1 MERTDMMHIMYDKKG
16 PAVARN
22 FEKRGFAAWYC
33 PICKEALAKA
43 ISLIPKEDV
52 VSWGGSRSIDD
63 IGLHAYVQAHYKV
76 IDRDTAKTPEERV
89 ELMRKAL
96 LCDTFLMGTNAAVQ
110 DGELLNIDGNGNRV
124 AALSYGPRQV
134 LVIAGMNKVV
144 PTLDA
149 ALARARSTASAIN
162 INRFAGSKTPCYLTG
177 MCADCKGQDTVCR
190 QILRTRACNPA
201 GRIKII
207 FVGENIGF

>member
-1 MERTDMMHIMYDKKG
+1 MERTDMMHTMYDKKG

-33 PICKEALAKA
+33 PTCEEALAKA
-43 ISLIPKEDV
+43 ISLIPKDDV

-76 IDRDTAKTPEERV
+76 IDRDTAKTAEERV

-134 LVIAGMNKVV
+134 LVIVGMNKVV
-144 PTLDA
+144 PTVAA

-190 QILRTRACNPA
+190 QILLTRACNP
-201 GRIKII
+201 GGHIKVIL
-207 FVGENIGF
+207 VGENIGF